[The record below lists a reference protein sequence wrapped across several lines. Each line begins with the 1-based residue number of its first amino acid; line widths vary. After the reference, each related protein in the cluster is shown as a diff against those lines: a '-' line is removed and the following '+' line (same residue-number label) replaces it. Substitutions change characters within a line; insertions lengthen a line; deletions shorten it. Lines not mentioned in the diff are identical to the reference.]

1 MQPLLRRSEA
11 DLYFGLNRVGP
22 RTTVSVEMVVFCF
35 VQSVTIFFGAAA
47 IVVRAWCK
55 QVFLIRRRDWC
66 LSG

>member
-35 VQSVTIFFGAAA
+35 VENMAAFRGAA
-47 IVVRAWCK
+47 IVIQIRFK
-55 QVFLIRRRDWC
+55 QVFQSHRKYKCFL
-66 LSG
+66 